1 MMDIVQDAPDT
12 VFLAQDEAS
21 LYLQATT
28 MAVWAPRGQTPV
40 IRADPGRKSTHFFGA
55 LNLHNGQDIVM
66 RAETMNAVTSS
77 QHLLQVLD
85 AVPGVPI
92 VMFWDRAPWH
102 RGQPIRDV
110 LAANPRL
117 ELIYLPV
124 AAPDLNPQEHIW
136 KAARRAVS
144 HNHSLSRLDDLAE
157 QFEQYLNENTFA
169 CSMLDQYGFNRLCP
183 MFN

>member
-1 MMDIVQDAPDT
+1 MMDTVQDAPAT

-21 LYLQATT
+21 LYLQAT
-28 MAVWAPRGQTPV
+28 MMRVWAPRGQTPV
-40 IRADPGRKSTHFFGA
+40 IRADPGRDNIHFFGA
-55 LNLHNGQDIVM
+55 LHLHTGQDIVM
-66 RAETMNAVTSS
+66 SADTMNAETSS
-77 QHLLQVLD
+77 LHLLQILD
-85 AVPGVPI
+85 EVPEVP
-92 VMFWDRAPWH
+92 VVVFWDRAPWH

-124 AAPDLNPQEHIW
+124 AAPDLNPQEHVW

-157 QFEQYLNENTFA
+157 RFEQHLNENTFA
-169 CSMLDQYGFNRLCP
+169 CSMLDRYGFNTLCP
-183 MFN
+183 MFE